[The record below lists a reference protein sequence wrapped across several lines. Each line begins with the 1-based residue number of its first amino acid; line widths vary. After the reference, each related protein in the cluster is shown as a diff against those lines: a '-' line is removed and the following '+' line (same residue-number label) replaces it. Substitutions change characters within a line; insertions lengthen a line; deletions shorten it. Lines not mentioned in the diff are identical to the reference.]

1 MIVYD
6 KRPTGA
12 LPTVSGHP
20 RLPASSSAMNNDAN
34 TGRFSILKR
43 HDDILIE
50 T

>member
-12 LPTVSGHP
+12 LPTVSDI
-20 RLPASSSAMNNDAN
+20 LVSASSSAMNNDAN